1 MTFPQKDKNAT
12 RRSFFYADRS
22 DTAPLPRS
30 PFRPRAYSLARII
43 LTGLTLRT
51 VIAAVSARI

>member
-1 MTFPQKDKNAT
+1 MPTEVI
-12 RRSFFYADRS
+12 RRRPAQ
-22 DTAPLPRS
+22 
-30 PFRPRAYSLARII
+30 PFRPWAHSLARII

>member
-12 RRSFFYADRS
+12 RRSFFMPTEVSGA
-22 DTAPLPRS
+22 APAQS
-30 PFRPRAYSLARII
+30 FRPWAHSLARII
-43 LTGLTLRT
+43 LTGLTLRS